1 MKINDRIFSLPPYI
15 STCWSNIAA
24 LHMKE
29 TALIVNMIDG
39 ESVQIPDLKPEVLET
54 IFDSHAKFLDEN
66 TMAEISDNQQFG
78 VFPFQQ
84 GQEEVGDMEL
94 PLKFGIGGMDTW
106 GAALQHNPAQASMP
120 NLPDEVLEKVRSIS
134 KIIAPEDPMAMPKP
148 EPHCNCMHC
157 QIARAINQG
166 LGLSDMYQKDEKTAD
181 ENVEES
187 LEVSDGELLFQQW
200 EIQQMEDKV
209 YNVINRLDN
218 EEKYSVYLGHPVGC
232 TCGKEGCEHI
242 LAVLKS

>member
-1 MKINDRIFSLPPYI
+1 MKINERIFSLPPYI

-24 LHMKE
+24 LHMKG
-29 TALIVNMIDG
+29 TTLVVGMIDG
-39 ESVQIPDLKPEVLET
+39 ETIQIPDLKPEILET
-54 IFDSHAKFLDEN
+54 IFESHAKFLDDN
-66 TMAEISDNQQFG
+66 TSAEAARNQPFG
-78 VFPFQQ
+78 AFPFQQ
-84 GQEEVGDMEL
+84 VQEEVGDMEL
-94 PLKFGIGGMDTW
+94 PLKFGIGAMDTW
-106 GAALQHNPAQASMP
+106 GAALQHNPAQANMP

-166 LGLSDMYQKDEKTAD
+166 LGLSDMYQKDE
-181 ENVEES
+181 ENVKVND
-187 LEVSDGELLFQQW
+187 EVPDEELLFQQW

-218 EEKYSVYLGHPVGC
+218 DEKYSVYLGHPVGC